1 VATVNKLFSPVIE
14 LNCKRKDKGKKAM
27 TAQQNTT
34 MTAATEAEKNLKT
47 LSIIVY
53 CFYFSSYLVG
63 ITGIIGIIIAHLKKG
78 DAAGTVFESHFSN
91 QIKIFWIGFGLSI
104 LGGVLIFVT
113 IGWFIIIGTAIWA
126 LYRSIKGLLRAI
138 DGKAY
143 T

>member
-1 VATVNKLFSPVIE
+1 
-14 LNCKRKDKGKKAM
+14 M
-27 TAQQNTT
+27 TIQQNPTT
-34 MTAATEAEKNLKT
+34 TTTTETEKNLKT
-47 LSIIVY
+47 LSIVVY
-53 CFYFSSYLVG
+53 CLYFSSYLIG

-91 QIKIFWIGFGLSI
+91 QIKIFWIGLGLSV
-104 LGGVLIFVT
+104 LGGALVFVT

-143 T
+143 V